1 MYGRKWSRN
10 IAVYRPIAKSIIR
23 LHCASLGVR
32 NTIGELWSHVTG
44 TKTTHSEREQQA
56 TSTISRLSVC
66 LSVLVVL
73 SNPGLLPASCCPA
86 SSLSRCF
93 QPVNVIY
100 TSQQQQLAVERPGLR
115 RTICIFIRRHS
126 RCFSNG
132 SLSASLNVR
141 RESPELFVFCRSCR
155 VTVALSLVTNGSI
168 PEAPLSWPMLYW
180 SVNLSLGSRYQ

>member
-1 MYGRKWSRN
+1 MVPRDWTEDHTQRKR
-10 IAVYRPIAKSIIR
+10 
-23 LHCASLGVR
+23 
-32 NTIGELWSHVTG
+32 
-44 TKTTHSEREQQA
+44 A
-56 TSTISRLSVC
+56 TSNKHYQPPVC

-168 PEAPLSWPMLYW
+168 PEAPLS
-180 SVNLSLGSRYQ
+180 